1 MQQVALQQTRQHSQ
15 ISRGVLSVALQSVA
29 AALLGAVIVYGA
41 GFSERAEAHNA
52 AHDGRHTHAFP
63 CH

>member
-1 MQQVALQQTRQHSQ
+1 MQQTAVQQTRQQAQ
-15 ISRGVLSVALQSVA
+15 ISRGALSVALQSVA
-29 AALLGAVIVYGA
+29 AMLLGAVIVYGA
-41 GFSERAEAHNA
+41 GFSARAEAHNA

>member
-1 MQQVALQQTRQHSQ
+1 MHHVASQHAHQSARL
-15 ISRGVLSVALQSVA
+15 SRGLLSVALQSA
-29 AALLGAVIVYGA
+29 AAVLLGALIVYGA
-41 GFSERAEAHNA
+41 GFSARAEAHNA

>member
-1 MQQVALQQTRQHSQ
+1 MQQVALQPARV
-15 ISRGVLSVALQSVA
+15 SRGVLSVALQSVA
-29 AALLGAVIVYGA
+29 AVLLGAVIVYGA